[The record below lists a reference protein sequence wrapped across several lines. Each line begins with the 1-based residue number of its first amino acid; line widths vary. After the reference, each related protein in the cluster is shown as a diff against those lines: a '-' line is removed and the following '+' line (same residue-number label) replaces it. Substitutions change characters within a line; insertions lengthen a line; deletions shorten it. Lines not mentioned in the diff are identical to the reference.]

1 MLRSNF
7 YRSNLRRCYKFVI
20 VVSLQRI
27 VINKMS
33 DDAKAL
39 KELKARLK
47 TVVNLNALTPGRFDA
62 DVEKVTAEYISGVVL
77 NNFIMERQK

>member
-1 MLRSNF
+1 
-7 YRSNLRRCYKFVI
+7 
-20 VVSLQRI
+20 
-27 VINKMS
+27 MS

-62 DVEKVTAEYISGVVL
+62 DVEKLTAEYISGAVL
-77 NNFIMERQK
+77 SNFIMERQR